1 MVVPQDDL
9 RREIAQ
15 CVERHRTESGDTSK
29 WIVERTPLGEG
40 RMSRPSPSDEAPSQY
55 LKSRTSSVSEML
67 RMPPPEYADQ
77 QSIR

>member
-1 MVVPQDDL
+1 MVVAQDHL
-9 RREIAQ
+9 RESAMIGATQ
-15 CVERHRTESGDTSK
+15 NTESGDTSK
-29 WIVERTPLGEG
+29 WIVESTPLGEG

-55 LKSRTSSVSEML
+55 LKSRTSSVAEML